1 MTRPLNPITTIS
13 SLVDSGRQTGDPAS
27 PASVNALAVP
37 MSHVAGRIAPI
48 YNMRPTAHATNSDA
62 SVTVGGW
69 DLPFYPTHGLWRDDD
84 ENALDGASAGA
95 FIGPVFPQFGN
106 AFSLALSGYI
116 VHPSAP
122 TDRSALRGVEIDL
135 SEEWDDLS
143 ATATNT
149 DTAHPPL
156 VVRRLP
162 FDDPGA
168 RLDAHAL
175 AALYADAGMYNLT
188 CRDISGAD
196 MAGSGMVSAVAVQ
209 TGKTSAV
216 TTDPDAHVITD
227 LAIGDVGTV
236 ATRARLY
243 VGSATVQGITSDDS
257 DTASVTS
264 TGYTVIPDVNTIVRA
279 FGSPQPLSGQMLTAA
294 VRDLIH
300 LDRTNYGARGQVLL
314 SHARK
319 ETTTQTEPCAALW
332 SASSSNWS
340 TAVLSAY
347 FRLPSDALP
356 GSENQTTSGTGSTAT
371 TRGALTARVIIYRA
385 KVTIGIRKVTIAG
398 SYGQSTTYGS
408 WVTSSATHSSASWA
422 GKDIEI
428 LFPSGIAPGDDY
440 EIAIWWK
447 SAGASNGYLRA
458 WTVWE
463 PPLTSVAP

>member
-27 PASVNALAVP
+27 PTSVNAIAVP

-48 YNMRPTAHATNSDA
+48 YNMRPTAHQANEDST
-62 SVTVGGW
+62 VTVGGW
-69 DLPFYPTHGLWRDDD
+69 DLPFYPTHGLWRDDNED
-84 ENALDGASAGA
+84 ALDGASAGA

-106 AFSLALSGYI
+106 AFSVATIGHLI
-116 VHPSAP
+116 HPSAP
-122 TDRSALRGVEIDL
+122 TDGSTLRGVEVDL
-135 SEEWDDLS
+135 SEEWNDLTT
-143 ATATNT
+143 TATNS
-149 DTAHPPL
+149 DTMHAPME
-156 VVRRLP
+156 VRRLP
-162 FDDPGA
+162 MADPGI

-196 MAGSGMVSAVAVQ
+196 MAGAGAVSAAAVQ

-216 TTDPDAHVITD
+216 TTDPDAHIITD
-227 LAIGDVGTV
+227 MAIGDVGTV
-236 ATRARLY
+236 ATQARLY
-243 VGSATVQGITSDDS
+243 IGSATVQGITSDDS

-279 FGSPQPLSGQMLTAA
+279 YGSPQPLSGQMLTAA

-300 LDRTNYGARGQVLL
+300 LDRTNYGARGQVLI

-319 ETTTQTEPCAALW
+319 QSTSHTEPTAALW
-332 SASSSNWS
+332 SASSSAWS
-340 TAVLSAY
+340 VASMSNY
-347 FRLPSDALP
+347 FRLPSDVLP
-356 GSENQTTSGTGSTAT
+356 GSANRTTAGSGGSAT
-371 TRGALTARVIIYRA
+371 NRGALNARVILRNA
-385 KVTIGIRKVTIAG
+385 QVKIGIRKVTISG
-398 SYGQSTTYGS
+398 SYGQGTTYGS
-408 WVTSSATHSSASWA
+408 WNISTATHGSASWT
-422 GKDIEI
+422 GKDLEI

-447 SAGASNGYLRA
+447 SSGASNGYLQA
-458 WTVWE
+458 WTIWE